1 MYAYIYIYIFIF
13 FWHETHTQ
21 WSESTRHDAQ
31 GTNKNGGSAP
41 FIEKKIGDSAPFIM
55 EQKRSSFN
63 SLPTRRAAA
72 IPSGHLW
79 VT

>member
-1 MYAYIYIYIFIF
+1 MVR
-13 FWHETHTQ
+13 EHT
-21 WSESTRHDAQ
+21 TRRTGEKIGD
-31 GTNKNGGSAP
+31 SAP

-55 EQKRSSFN
+55 EQKRSVFN